1 MAKRGQSQ
9 RKHWSEEQARRLLA
23 EQAAS
28 GETMT
33 EFARRRGLW
42 PQRLWRWK
50 KRLAGAEGE
59 ALAGATGQ
67 PEPAFLP
74 VVLPSAEPEIAAEV
88 ELGSGVRVRLR
99 RLEPEAARF
108 VAQLCRALGGAS

>member
-1 MAKRGQSQ
+1 MASRKRSQ

-33 EFARRRGLW
+33 EFARGRGLW

-50 KRLAGAEGE
+50 KRLVCGAGEPMAMDAAEPG
-59 ALAGATGQ
+59 
-67 PEPAFLP
+67 PAFVP
-74 VVLPSAEPEIAAEV
+74 VVLRSAEPEVAAEV
-88 ELGSGVRVRLR
+88 ELCSGVRVRLQ

-108 VAQLCRALGGAS
+108 VAQLWRALGGAP